1 MRCDVIFG
9 LRQAAHEKYYNGG
22 RALSDDRGGLVH
34 LTYPEPELVHQ
45 RVAVDLI
52 NERLEDAA
60 DLVCQDRVASA
71 VICRK

>member
-1 MRCDVIFG
+1 MFG
-9 LRQAAHEKYYNGG
+9 LRQAAHEKHYNGE
-22 RALSDDRGGLVH
+22 RARSDDRRGLVH

-52 NERLEDAA
+52 HERFEDAA
-60 DLVCQDRVASA
+60 DLVCQDRVASV